1 MAPKLILFPAFA
13 IFLIACLSPLAHASP
28 MPYAMASEGENIILL
43 RDFVERE
50 PDPTRVYGGGA
61 Y

>member
-1 MAPKLILFPAFA
+1 MAPKLILYPAFA
-13 IFLIACLSPLAHASP
+13 IFLIACLPLLTRASP
-28 MPYAMASEGENIILL
+28 MPNAMASESENLILL

-50 PDPTRVYGGGA
+50 PGRVLGGGT